1 MIDLNQY
8 GGKSPKAF
16 RDPVADFTAAMGTA
30 GLTIP
35 GNITANGKIQRFS
48 LNGKNDK
55 AGWYVLTL
63 ESDFAYGAYGDWRSG
78 ETYKWCSESES
89 KLTPDQVAKRKAS
102 EEALKKQQED
112 NHHAAA
118 MECRKVWEGA
128 KPAPSDF
135 PYLVK
140 KGIPAHDVRIHDGYL
155 IIPMRDNMGD
165 IHSLQRIWPDGFK
178 AHWPGGDPKGHYYTI
193 PGKPREFY
201 LCEGYATGASIHEA
215 TGGTVVIAFNA
226 GNLMAVAANIK
237 KKYPTAAVT
246 VCADNDQWKPEV
258 GNTGMDKAHAVGKK
272 YGWKVVNPEFTKT
285 ETRPTDFNDLA
296 ALEGLEAV
304 KLQIIGPPKTS
315 LYDFVMTED
324 EFMSKEIPPRK
335 TYLMPWVQEA
345 CIIMIY
351 APAGVGK
358 SWFAL
363 QVVDTLTRGGTF
375 GNWQCVEPVPCL
387 YFDGELPAD
396 DFRSRLI
403 YFRKPDPRIAP
414 VYFLSNA
421 ILSME
426 RRLTVNLTDQ
436 ESRAEL
442 KEMLITKGI
451 KVWVI
456 DNIASLTPGAEENKK
471 EDWDPI
477 NAWLMDLRFHGI
489 TTIFIHHAGKGG
501 QQRGTSARVD
511 NIDIQI
517 NLSKPGSY
525 LPEEGCRFVCHFEKQ
540 RIPQKYLHMIIDTDF
555 RLIEDDQGRY
565 TWAFNNV
572 KTEVR
577 KEALMLIAE
586 GYSMQDISA
595 RLKIGKGTVSRY
607 KKDAIEKGLM
617 IENGTLTP
625 DGKAFCYGEKDV

>member
-1 MIDLNQY
+1 
-8 GGKSPKAF
+8 
-16 RDPVADFTAAMGTA
+16 MGTA

-35 GNITANGKIQRFS
+35 ANITANGKIQRFS

-78 ETYKWCSESES
+78 ETYKWCSESEN
-89 KLTPDQVAKRKAS
+89 KLTADQVAKRKAS

-128 KPAPSDF
+128 KPAPADF

-215 TGGTVVIAFNA
+215 TGGTVIIALQA

-272 YGWKVVNPEFTKT
+272 YGWKVVYPEFTKT

-296 ALEGLEAV
+296 SLEGMEAV
-304 KLQIIGPPKTS
+304 KAQIQGPPKTT
-315 LYDFVMTED
+315 LFDLVMTED
-324 EFMSKEIPPRK
+324 EFMAEDIPPRK
-335 TYLMPWVQEA
+335 TYLMPWIQEA

-358 SWFAL
+358 SMFAIGAI
-363 QVVDTLTRGGTF
+363 DALTRGIPF
-375 GNWQCVEPVPCL
+375 GQWECVEPVPCL
-387 YFDGELPAD
+387 YWDGELPVD
-396 DFRSRLI
+396 DYKSRLH
-403 YFRKPDPRIAP
+403 YFRRSDPKRAP
-414 VYFLSNA
+414 LHILSNHMLV
-421 ILSME
+421 IK
-426 RRLTVNLTDQ
+426 RHPIINLVEQ
-436 ESRAEL
+436 EWRDKI
-442 KEMLITKGI
+442 KEMLISKGV

-456 DNIASLTPGAEENKK
+456 DNIASLTPGAKENDK
-471 EDWDPI
+471 DAWDPI
-477 NAWLMDLRFHGI
+477 NVWLMELRFNGI
-489 TTIFIHHAGKGG
+489 TTIFIHHAGKSG

-517 NLSKPGSY
+517 NLYRPSSY
-525 LPEEGCRFVCHFEKQ
+525 LAEEGCRFICHFEKS
-540 RIPQKYLHMIIDTDF
+540 RIPQKHLKLIADTEF
-555 RLIEDDQGRY
+555 KLIENENGQY
-565 TWAFNNV
+565 TWAYSNAQTESRKQALRLLSEGETSRDIAARLEIS
-572 KTEVR
+572 KTTIAR
-577 KEALMLIAE
+577 WKKEAIN
-586 GYSMQDISA
+586 
-595 RLKIGKGTVSRY
+595 
-607 KKDAIEKGLM
+607 KGLM

-625 DGKAFCYGEKDV
+625 DGMTYVFGENE